1 MMIIRPALP
10 ADIPA
15 ILDLWNPFIRDT
27 MVTFSSE
34 EKTADSLSDMIAA
47 RRRAGQEFFL
57 AEDGA
62 LFGIATYAQF
72 RGGNGYA
79 HAMEHTIIL
88 SHEAKGKGVGR
99 ALMTHL
105 ENHARAGGAHT
116 LFAGVSSGN
125 PDGVAFH
132 EKIGFTVVARIPEVG
147 RKFDRWWDL
156 VLMQKIL

>member
-1 MMIIRPALP
+1 MIIRPAMP

-62 LFGIATYAQF
+62 LLGIATYAQF

-88 SHEAKGKGVGR
+88 SPEAKGKGVGR

-105 ENHARAGGAHT
+105 ENHARTSGAHT

-156 VLMQKIL
+156 VLMQKML

>member
-1 MMIIRPALP
+1 MIIRPALP

-62 LFGIATYAQF
+62 LLGIATYAQF

-88 SHEAKGKGVGR
+88 SPEAKGKGVGR

-156 VLMQKIL
+156 VLMQKML